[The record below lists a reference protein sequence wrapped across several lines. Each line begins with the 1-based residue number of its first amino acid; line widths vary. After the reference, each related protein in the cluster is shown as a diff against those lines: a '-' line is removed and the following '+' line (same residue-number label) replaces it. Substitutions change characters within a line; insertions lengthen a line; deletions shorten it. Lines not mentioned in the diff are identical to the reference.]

1 MPNASEPI
9 RSFDEILRGRR
20 TIHDYLPEPV
30 DEAAI
35 EAALA
40 TAIEAP
46 NHRMTVP
53 WRFARVGPVTRSKIA
68 DRAVDLGTKP
78 GTALGPTEVD
88 RIRSKIESPFEL
100 VVVSLVRNADP
111 AIAREDYASGACA
124 IQNLMLSLWAAG
136 IGSKWSTGKITRD
149 PMTYAA
155 VGIDSENQEII
166 GFVWVGRPAKVPAR
180 PPRPDV
186 AELVRRLP

>member
-1 MPNASEPI
+1 MPNASEPS
-9 RSFDEILRGRR
+9 RSFDEVLRSRR

-40 TAIEAP
+40 AAIEAP

-53 WRFARVGPVTRSKIA
+53 WRFVRVGPVTRSKIA
-68 DRAVDLGTKP
+68 DRAVELGTKP
-78 GTALGPTEVD
+78 GTVLGPSEVA
-88 RIRSKIESPFEL
+88 RIRSKIESPFDL
-100 VVVSLVRNADP
+100 VVVGLVRNSDP

-149 PMTYAA
+149 AATYAA
-155 VGIDSENQEII
+155 VGVDVERIEII
-166 GFVWVGRPAKVPAR
+166 GFVWIGRAAKVPAR
-180 PPRPDV
+180 PPRPTL